1 MTAHSFVLAAAIRS
15 KRGQTLLRDLLAA
28 LDAMPDKKLI
38 AGDFVRPNGSCCA
51 LGVLGLARGIDPEYL
66 AALGDDYDRASKSFG
81 ASISLIRHI
90 QDENDHRLKNA
101 TQDQRWAHVRGWA
114 ASKIDNLIEGST
126 P

>member
-1 MTAHSFVLAAAIRS
+1 MTVHSLVIAAAIRS

-66 AALGDDYDRASKSFG
+66 SALGDDYDRTSKSFG
-81 ASISLIRHI
+81 VSISLIRHI
-90 QDENDHRLKNA
+90 QNENDHRLKNA
-101 TQDQRWAHVRGWA
+101 TQQERWAHVREWV
-114 ASKIDNLIEGST
+114 ASNIDNLIEGAA